1 MVFRFWNDG
10 KKIKRRVIFHDM
22 IILWNSNF
30 SIQVLSMATCSTA
43 SEMGGYEKAWNT
55 ICLFTEKICW
65 SNSWTRRRTLGFHIL
80 NLYQMVILYVVIQSS
95 FSFRKSQF
103 SGNTSHIIALV
114 TFDCEFWIYLLYNR
128 NQFFF
133 PKGIISLSSSAF
145 IRALKESL
153 SVA

>member
-1 MVFRFWNDG
+1 MTWEFYEIQILVPTNKVWLEHSHAHSFRYY
-10 KKIKRRVIFHDM
+10 
-22 IILWNSNF
+22 LWP
-30 SIQVLSMATCSTA
+30 LYSTA

-65 SNSWTRRRTLGFHIL
+65 SNSWTRRRTLGFHLL
-80 NLYQMVILYVVIQSS
+80 NLYQMVILYMVIQSS

-114 TFDCEFWIYLLYNR
+114 RFDCEFWIYLLYNG

-153 SVA
+153 